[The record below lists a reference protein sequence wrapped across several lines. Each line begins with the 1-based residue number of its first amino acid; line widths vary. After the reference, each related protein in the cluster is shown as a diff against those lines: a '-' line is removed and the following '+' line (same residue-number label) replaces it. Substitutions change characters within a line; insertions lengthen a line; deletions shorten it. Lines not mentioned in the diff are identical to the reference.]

1 MTAQPLST
9 STVKLPLSLVLITLN
24 AGSRLRE
31 VLASVPFADEIIL
44 VDSGSTDETAAIAA
58 EFGARFEQHAWMG
71 FGPQKAH
78 AVSLARNDWVLC
90 LDADEALSPELAQSI
105 RGAFRDGLPAHPVY
119 RFARCNVFM
128 GRPLK
133 HGEGYPDFNT
143 RLFRRDVARWSE
155 DIVHEH
161 VLSDVA
167 PRTLPGDLLHYSAD
181 DLRLYLDKQNRYT
194 TLAAERA
201 LARGEK
207 APLARMVL
215 SPLTR
220 FLKFWLLRGGWQ
232 DGLPGFVHIVIGCQ
246 NSFMKYVKLRELHR
260 QSGLGDQE

>member
-1 MTAQPLST
+1 MTDKTALSQT
-9 STVKLPLSLVLITLN
+9 SKLPLSLVLITLN
-24 AGSRLRE
+24 AGARLRD
-31 VLASVPFADEIIL
+31 VLASVPFADEIII
-44 VDSGSTDETAAIAA
+44 VDSGSTDDTAMIAA
-58 EFGARFEQHAWMG
+58 EFGARFEQHAWAG

-90 LDADEALSPELAQSI
+90 LDADEALSPLLARSI
-105 RGAFRDGLPAHPVY
+105 RQAFRDGLPTYPVY

-143 RLFRRDVARWSE
+143 RLFRRDAARWSD

-161 VLSDVA
+161 VLADQT
-167 PRTLPGDLLHYSAD
+167 PRTLEGDLLHYSAD
-181 DLRLYLDKQNRYT
+181 DLKVYLDKQNRYT
-194 TLAAERA
+194 SLAAERA
-201 LARGEK
+201 LARGEA

-220 FLKFWLLRGGWQ
+220 FLKFWLVRGGWR

-246 NSFMKYVKLRELHR
+246 NSFMKYVKLRDLRR
-260 QSGLGDQE
+260 QTDQP

>member
-1 MTAQPLST
+1 MIEKPLLPS
-9 STVKLPLSLVLITLN
+9 SPKLPLSLVLITLN
-24 AGSRLRE
+24 AGARLRD
-31 VLASVPFADEIIL
+31 VLASVPFADEIIV

-58 EFGARFEQHAWMG
+58 EFGARFERHAWIG

-90 LDADEALSPELAQSI
+90 LDADEALSPELSQRI
-105 RGAFRDGLPAHPVY
+105 RGAFRDGLPDYPVY

-133 HGEGYPDFNT
+133 HGEGYPDYNT
-143 RLFRRDVARWSE
+143 RLFRRDAARWSD

-161 VLSDVA
+161 VVSDLA
-167 PRTLPGDLLHYSAD
+167 PRTLQGDLLHYSAD
-181 DLRLYLDKQNRYT
+181 DIKAYLDKQNRYT
-194 TLAAERA
+194 SLAAQRA
-201 LARGEK
+201 LTRGEQ
-207 APLARMVL
+207 APLARIVL

-220 FLKFWLLRGGWQ
+220 FLKFWVLRGGWR

-246 NSFMKYVKLRELHR
+246 NSFMKYVKLRELCR
-260 QSGLGDQE
+260 SRGQG

>member
-1 MTAQPLST
+1 MSE
-9 STVKLPLSLVLITLN
+9 KFPLSLVLITLN
-24 AGSRLRE
+24 AGARLRD

-58 EFGARFEQHAWMG
+58 EFGARFEQHAWAG
-71 FGPQKAH
+71 FGPQKAL
-78 AVSLARNDWVLC
+78 AVSLARHDWVLC
-90 LDADEALSPELAQSI
+90 LDADEALSPALVHSI
-105 RGAFRDGLPAHPVY
+105 RHAFAHGLPDYPVY

-143 RLFRRDVARWSE
+143 RLFRRDAARWSD

-167 PRTLPGDLLHYSAD
+167 PRTLEGDLLHYSAD
-181 DLRLYLDKQNRYT
+181 DIKTYLDKQNRYT
-194 TLAAERA
+194 SLAAERA
-201 LARGEK
+201 LARGEQ
-207 APLARMVL
+207 APLARIIL

-220 FLKFWLLRGGWQ
+220 FIKFWLLRGGWK
-232 DGLPGFVHIVIGCQ
+232 DGLPGFVHIAVGCQ
-246 NSFMKYVKLRELHR
+246 NSFMKYVKLRELRR
-260 QSGLGDQE
+260 QAGQE

>member
-1 MTAQPLST
+1 MIEKPLLPS
-9 STVKLPLSLVLITLN
+9 SPKLPLSLVLITLN
-24 AGSRLRE
+24 AGARLRD
-31 VLASVPFADEIIL
+31 VLASAPFADEIIV

-58 EFGARFEQHAWMG
+58 EFGARFEQHVWAG

-90 LDADEALSPELAQSI
+90 LDADEALSPELAHSI
-105 RGAFRDGLPAHPVY
+105 RSAFRDGLPDYPVY

-133 HGEGYPDFNT
+133 HGEGYPDYNT
-143 RLFRRDVARWSE
+143 RLFRRDAARWSD

-161 VLSDVA
+161 VVSDVA
-167 PRTLPGDLLHYSAD
+167 PRTLQGDLLHYSAD
-181 DLRLYLDKQNRYT
+181 DLKTYLDKQNRYT
-194 TLAAERA
+194 SLAAERA
-201 LARGEK
+201 LARGEQ
-207 APLARMVL
+207 APLARIIL

-220 FLKFWLLRGGWQ
+220 FLKFWLIRGGWR

-246 NSFMKYVKLRELHR
+246 NSFMKYVKLRELRR
-260 QSGLGDQE
+260 QAGLGDQE